1 MNKKNILTLTLGLA
15 ATGIIGSTQVAHA
28 DTQIDTNTIQ
38 VSQGDTLGEI
48 ANEHNIS
55 LDSLVK
61 ENHIGDANLIYVGDK
76 LSINGDVAQANTTTH
91 APQTPA
97 QAPNTQAKQTTT
109 TTPKTSTSP
118 SQSTP
123 TSNIASSSEQSAKDF
138 IAYHESRGNYSASNG
153 KYVGRYQLDRSY
165 LHGDYSVAN
174 QEKVFAQ
181 YVQQRYGSYANAAQ
195 HERTHG
201 WY

>member
-1 MNKKNILTLTLGLA
+1 M
-15 ATGIIGSTQVAHA
+15 AHA
-28 DTQIDTNTIQ
+28 DTQIDANTVQ
-38 VSQGDTLGEI
+38 VDQGDTLGEI
-48 ANEHNIS
+48 ADKHNVS
-55 LDSLVK
+55 VDSLVK
-61 ENHIGDANLIYVGDK
+61 DNHIGDANLIYVGDK
-76 LSINGDVAQANTTTH
+76 LSINSDVAQANTTTYAH
-91 APQTPA
+91 QAPA

-109 TTPKTSTSP
+109 TTPKMSTSP
-118 SQSTP
+118 SQSAS
-123 TSNIASSSEQSAKDF
+123 TSNVASSSEQSAKDF
-138 IAYHESRGNYSASNG
+138 IAYHESHGSYSVSNG